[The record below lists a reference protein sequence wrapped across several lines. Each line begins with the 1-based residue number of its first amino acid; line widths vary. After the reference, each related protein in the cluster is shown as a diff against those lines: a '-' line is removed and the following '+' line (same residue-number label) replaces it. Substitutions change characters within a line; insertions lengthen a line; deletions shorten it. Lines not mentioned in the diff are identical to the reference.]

1 MALAGTTAMTD
12 ALATLAQAIRATD
25 PCIRFTML
33 EVGAVPL
40 GGEPEPFH
48 RLRDLFPGSQIVAF
62 EVDPALCRSLNEQAP
77 PGHHYYPVA
86 LGRHAETRPFY
97 LTRHPMCASLYRP
110 NEALI
115 SLYQNFEVAYLVSE
129 TTIDTVSLDSFVHD
143 HALGEVDFIK
153 IDIQGAELDVFEG
166 GSMTLR
172 ATLAVVS
179 EVEFVPH
186 YVDQPLFG
194 DVCRCLDNNGLMF
207 HKFLGLAGRS
217 LRPIVLNNDANFA
230 SQHIWSDAV
239 FVRHVQRIA
248 QLSSAQQL
256 KLAVLAYL
264 YGSADLTYYC
274 LQRYDEQQGTQ
285 LAEIVLRL

>member
-1 MALAGTTAMTD
+1 MTD

-25 PCIRFTML
+25 PSIRFTML

-115 SLYQNFEVAYLVSE
+115 SLYQNFEVAYLGPRPQSTQSVWIRSCM
-129 TTIDTVSLDSFVHD
+129 TTLSVRSISSKSTSKVLSS
-143 HALGEVDFIK
+143 
-153 IDIQGAELDVFEG
+153 
-166 GSMTLR
+166 T
-172 ATLAVVS
+172 
-179 EVEFVPH
+179 
-186 YVDQPLFG
+186 
-194 DVCRCLDNNGLMF
+194 
-207 HKFLGLAGRS
+207 S
-217 LRPIVLNNDANFA
+217 LRVEA
-230 SQHIWSDAV
+230 
-239 FVRHVQRIA
+239 
-248 QLSSAQQL
+248 
-256 KLAVLAYL
+256 
-264 YGSADLTYYC
+264 
-274 LQRYDEQQGTQ
+274 
-285 LAEIVLRL
+285 